1 VEIEKNK
8 LVYRRATIDDVQALV
23 DCRIK
28 FLNELFNHPENEETA
43 IVRKSLREYFSQAIP
58 SKNFV
63 AWVAEHDGK
72 IIATGGMVVWQK
84 PAMYGGVE
92 SGRLGYLLNFYTLP
106 EARRRGIGTRLLNEL
121 IKEAE
126 ALGLKYLH
134 LHASK
139 AGISIYRKAGFAE
152 HDMPELELRLR

>member
-1 VEIEKNK
+1 VRTEKNK

-28 FLNELFNHPENEETA
+28 FLNELFNHPEDEDTA
-43 IVRKSLREYFSQAIP
+43 VVRKSLREYFAQAIP
-58 SKNFV
+58 SKSFV

-106 EARRRGIGTRLLNEL
+106 EARRKGIGTRLLNEL

-139 AGISIYRKAGFAE
+139 DGILIYRKAGFVE